1 MSNLAPTTHA
11 RAKRR
16 RRRGGGFTLIV
27 VLAAL
32 LLAGIVLP
40 VALRCASLASGAA
53 DTARRHTEAAAL
65 ARSKLSEL
73 VSTGDWQTSAG
84 RGGTFGADWPD
95 YRWSASVQ
103 NWTFTKADL
112 RQLDVEVTWP
122 ARGGAGGVQSVTLST
137 LVYPGPPDDNRRSRQ
152 GGRGAP

>member
-1 MSNLAPTTHA
+1 MSNVVLPHRVTA
-11 RAKRR
+11 RP
-16 RRRGGGFTLIV
+16 GGFTLIE

-40 VALRCASLASGAA
+40 VALRCASLASNAA

-73 VSTGDWQTSAG
+73 VSTGDWQTSAA
-84 RGGTFGADWPD
+84 RGGSFGADWPD

-112 RQLDVEVTWP
+112 RRLDVEVTWN
-122 ARGGAGGVQSVTLST
+122 ARGAGDVQSVTFST
-137 LVYPGPPDDNRRSRQ
+137 LVYPGPPDDDRRSRR
-152 GGRGAP
+152 GSGRGAP